1 MAASAGAIRAGKAF
15 VEVSADTNPL
25 VRGLRLAEGKLRAF
39 GASISGV
46 GRQLLMVSGVFAAGG
61 IAGIAATA
69 KAFGDMGGTL
79 VDLSA
84 RTGVS
89 VEALSGLEFA
99 ASQTGAELGTI
110 EIGLKKMQD
119 TLVQAAAGSKTAQ
132 TALSRL
138 GLSVAQLAQLTPDQ
152 QFSRIAEAIS
162 HVRNP
167 ALRTA
172 FALDIFGK
180 SGTLLLPL
188 LAEGAAGLAKY
199 QDQAA
204 KLGLVLSTEDAQAAD
219 DFGDSLATLWM
230 QIKASAFSLG
240 ATLLPELHSLVDIA
254 TRVIRQT
261 VDWVRINKAF
271 LVTIGK
277 IALGVAAAGV
287 ALVVVEQVLLTVG
300 AVFGMVA
307 AAVPAVV
314 GVFATLG
321 ATIAALATPLGLV
334 AAGVLALGTYFVTAT
349 DMGGAAV
356 QWLQTVLGDLWQ
368 DATAAFAGIR
378 DALMTA
384 NFGLAMRI
392 VGLLLKLE
400 WQKALAFLEQQ
411 WLAFQELF
419 LTVWTD
425 ATFGLAEL
433 MTTAWSLIQTGWEE
447 TLGLLSD
454 GWTVFTNFLMA
465 NWDTAIGFIRQ
476 GWVLLQSLFD
486 DEINVAA
493 EVERINQEVTQQGTD
508 RQAAQ
513 DDQIRQR
520 EQARQARLQQ
530 IGADRESSQ
539 QALQDARQTAQAQ
552 RQDQSAAS
560 RQGLEQEVAA
570 ARTALDDALA
580 AAAKQRAEA
589 EQGLEPRQRRL
600 RNKAAGATEL
610 GQLGD
615 AKVSTQGSFNAAGI
629 RGLAG
634 GSAADRTALATEATA
649 KNTQRLLRK
658 ANQGGLQFA

>member
-15 VEVSADTNPL
+15 VEVSADSNPL
-25 VRGLRLAEGKLRAF
+25 VRGLRLAEAKLRAF
-39 GASISGV
+39 GASFSGV
-46 GRQLLMVSGVFAAGG
+46 GRQLLMVSGVFSAGG
-61 IAGIAATA
+61 VAGIAATA

-119 TLVQAAAGSKTAQ
+119 TLVQAAAGSQSAQ
-132 TALSRL
+132 TALARL
-138 GLSVAQLAQLTPDQ
+138 GVSVAELAQLTPDQ

-162 HVRNP
+162 RVRNP

-180 SGTLLLPL
+180 SGTQLLPL
-188 LAEGAAGLAKY
+188 LNEGAAGLATY
-199 QDQAA
+199 QQQAA
-204 KLGLVLSTEDAQAAD
+204 DLGLVLATEDAQAAD
-219 DFGDSLATLWM
+219 DFGDSLATLWI
-230 QIKASAFSLG
+230 QIKAGAFSLG
-240 ATLLPELHSLVDIA
+240 AALLPELHSLVEIA
-254 TRVIRQT
+254 TRVITRT

-271 LVTIGK
+271 LVTVGK

-287 ALVVVEQVLLTVG
+287 ALVIVEQALLTVG
-300 AVFGMVA
+300 AVFGMIA
-307 AAVPAVV
+307 AALPAVV
-314 GVFATLG
+314 GLFATLG
-321 ATIAALATPLGLV
+321 SAVAALATPVGLV
-334 AAGVLALGTYFVTAT
+334 AVGVLALGTYFVTAT
-349 DMGGAAV
+349 DTGVAAV
-356 QWLQTVLGDLWQ
+356 QWLQEVLGDLWQ

-378 DALMTA
+378 DALVTA

-400 WQKALAFLEQQ
+400 WQKALGFLEQQ
-411 WLAFQELF
+411 WLGFQELF
-419 LTVWTD
+419 LSVWTD

-433 MTTAWSLIQTGWEE
+433 MTAAWALIQTGWEE
-447 TLGLLSD
+447 TLGFLTD

-520 EQARQARLQQ
+520 EQARQERLRQ
-530 IGADRESSQ
+530 IGEDRQTSQ
-539 QALQDARQTAQAQ
+539 QALQDAKQTATAQ
-552 RQDQSAAS
+552 RQDQTAAN
-560 RQGLEQEVAA
+560 RQGIEQEVADARA
-570 ARTALDDALA
+570 ALADSIA
-580 AAAKQRAEA
+580 AAAQQRAEA
-589 EQGLEPRQRRL
+589 EQGLGPRQRRL
-600 RNKAAGATEL
+600 RKNAAGASEL
-610 GQLGD
+610 GLLGD
-615 AKVSTQGSFNAAGI
+615 QKVSTQGSFNAAGI

-634 GSAADRTALATEATA
+634 GNAADRTAKATEENA
-649 KNTQRLLRK
+649 KNTQRRLR
-658 ANQGGLQFA
+658 NSDQGNLQVE